1 MPRPCFR
8 GPERLQFTYDS
19 RVMIDVPDVRK
30 EFRRQVYQTLGL
42 ALAALALLALWQRK
56 RLAFYAGAWA

>member
-1 MPRPCFR
+1 
-8 GPERLQFTYDS
+8 
-19 RVMIDVPDVRK
+19 MIDVPDVRK

-42 ALAALALLALWQRK
+42 VLAALVLLAVWQRK